1 MREKK
6 LVELSHE
13 NMDLI
18 ETNNDFRKQVFH
30 CHYVEL

>member
-1 MREKK
+1 VRERK

-18 ETNNDFRKQVFH
+18 ETNNDFRK
-30 CHYVEL
+30 